1 MSSVDFS
8 CNVSSFTTS
17 KTGSSEQ
24 IHAAF
29 DVERSA
35 HAAELEAEL
44 DERDGD
50 GGAHP
55 HDDRLGIEDAR
66 HGSQVVQHSADE
78 RVDEL
83 ERRDV
88 DEDSLGARL
97 DDLLR
102 EVLLELHRHAI
113 VQIDLDRD
121 EQEPAHAQDRNFL
134 HGQPPAAGQTA
145 RFRRPSAWRNPSAS
159 DAFVTTSPRSTPKCT
174 IVWAICGR
182 IPLMMHSAPMSFAAA
197 TVFNRCCA
205 TSVSTVGTPVM
216 SMTAIDAPEVTISS
230 SNDSMTTWVRALSSV
245 PTNGTARTP
254 SHRRVTGVDSSSSS
268 CCWREMSSSRLFW
281 KTSIV

>member
-1 MSSVDFS
+1 MSSVALS
-8 CNVSSFTTS
+8 STVSSLRTS
-17 KTGSSEQ
+17 KTGSSEHV
-24 IHAAF
+24 HAAF
-29 DVERSA
+29 NVERRA

-44 DERDGD
+44 HARDGD
-50 GGAHP
+50 RGPHP
-55 HDDRLGIEDAR
+55 PRDGCRSEDAR
-66 HGSQVVQHSADE
+66 RGRQVVQHSADE
-78 RVDEL
+78 RIDEL
-83 ERRDV
+83 EGRDV
-88 DEDSLGARL
+88 DEHTLGPRL

-102 EVLLELHRHAI
+102 EVLLELHRHAV
-113 VQIDLDRD
+113 VQVDLDRD
-121 EQEPAHAQDRNFL
+121 EQEPAHAQDRDFL
-134 HGQPPAAGQTA
+134 HGQRPGDGPTA
-145 RFRRPSAWRNPSAS
+145 RPRRSSAWRNPSAS
-159 DAFVTTSPRSTPKCT
+159 DAFVTTSPRSTPRCT
-174 IVWAICGR
+174 IVCAICGR
-182 IPLMMHSAPMSFAAA
+182 MPLMMHSAPMSFAAA